1 VSKGEE
7 TRERILES
15 AYRLASRDGLEG
27 LSIGALA
34 TEIGLSKSG
43 LFAHFGSKEDLQ
55 VAVIDAAARRFEE
68 TVVRPA
74 FEAPRGRPRLER
86 WFERWLAWFADPKAA
101 GGCLFVAAGVELD
114 DREGRPRS
122 ALVGHQRRLMKSISK
137 AVQLAVSCGHFE
149 AGVDGD
155 QFAFE
160 MYGILLGLSHA
171 QRLLRDPRAEER
183 ARVAFTRLL
192 DACAVRS

>member
-1 VSKGEE
+1 MTKGEE

-15 AYRLASRDGLEG
+15 AYRLASRDGLLG
-27 LSIGALA
+27 ISIGVLA
-34 TEIGLSKSG
+34 TDTGLSKSG

-74 FEAPRGRPRLER
+74 FEAPRGRPRLKR
-86 WFERWLAWFADPKAA
+86 WFDNWLQWFADPDSL
-101 GGCLFVAAGVELD
+101 GGCIFIAASAELD
-114 DREGRPRS
+114 DHEGRPRS
-122 ALVGHQRRLMKSISK
+122 ALVGHQRRLMKSIAK
-137 AVQLAVSCGHFE
+137 AVALAVEVGHFHRHL
-149 AGVDGD
+149 DGE

-171 QRLLRDPRAEER
+171 RRLLRDPKAEER
-183 ARVAFTRLL
+183 ARTAFDRLL
-192 DACAVRS
+192 ADSAARS